1 MHLGSV
7 GVSRNGGRTA
17 KGWNIAIC
25 MLLAGVLG
33 LCLMLWITPPVHAD
47 DSAGLGITA
56 TDDITD
62 TQNLLGSNVSEITD
76 AINQTKKETGVTV
89 RLVYLDSFNAKGKP
103 DKWVSA
109 LLESLNPKPNTVM
122 LAVASNDGNLVVA
135 VSSNSEEWLKKKST
149 VDALSDAAQ
158 KPLMESDPDWA
169 KSATDMMNQIS
180 VQKKTS
186 TSSRTIWIGVGG
198 FAGAL
203 LLLVVI
209 LVVFHILRKKGV
221 IGHRRKGRHSGRHG
235 AVHSCASSGSHT
247 VAQNG
252 HQPAASIV
260 KHIGAVSAKG
270 PVARTV
276 LGKAPGHLKGGALTH
291 LNPAFIFGNTHAG
304 RRKTASAS
312 RGDLPGEGGA
322 IDPFLSV
329 LPHLCLNGHTVEFVN
344 AAAYLQRRHPIVP
357 QDIFNALGSFLIKM
371 LIEGE
376 LPRHLFQDACCCAEM
391 FFHHFPHLRCAQLR
405 CLFHQVTVII
415 LVYGVPHLSHT
426 AAAVGKLLG
435 KVRALHLAP
444 LLQHNRKTGKILQSL
459 LLVLAPTHRA
469 HPAAR
474 ADRLRGFIIYPLQ
487 VRGAHRGKLFRNFI
501 HRGIYVGQRFRGV
514 SQPHHNIAPQRASA
528 QSILPHAE
536 HLGEAAAFR

>member
-1 MHLGSV
+1 
-7 GVSRNGGRTA
+7 
-17 KGWNIAIC
+17 
-25 MLLAGVLG
+25 MLLASVLG

-47 DSAGLGITA
+47 DSAGSGITA

-235 AVHSCASSGSHT
+235 AVAERIQAGQRVGRRIGKRGLCQSGYRFKRKI
-247 VAQNG
+247 QNPFRKHPVKG
-252 HQPAASIV
+252 AMLKAMSKPIEASIV
-260 KHIGAVSAKG
+260 VVDDEPSIRELLVASLHFAGFEVNTAASGSEAIEVIERLQPDLIVLDVMLPDIDGFTVTRRIRQEG
-270 PVARTV
+270 ITTPVLYLTARDDTQDKV
-276 LGKAPGHLKGGALTH
+276 MGLDR
-291 LNPAFIFGNTHAG
+291 G
-304 RRKTASAS
+304 RRRLCDQAVQPR
-312 RGDLPGEGGA
+312 RGRGPN
-322 IDPFLSV
+322 P
-329 LPHLCLNGHTVEFVN
+329 
-344 AAAYLQRRHPIVP
+344 RHP
-357 QDIFNALGSFLIKM
+357 AS
-371 LIEGE
+371 
-376 LPRHLFQDACCCAEM
+376 
-391 FFHHFPHLRCAQLR
+391 
-405 CLFHQVTVII
+405 
-415 LVYGVPHLSHT
+415 
-426 AAAVGKLLG
+426 
-435 KVRALHLAP
+435 
-444 LLQHNRKTGKILQSL
+444 
-459 LLVLAPTHRA
+459 
-469 HPAAR
+469 HPAAGGGR
-474 ADRLRGFIIYPLQ
+474 SDYPCG
-487 VRGAHRGKLFRNFI
+487 RISKSTRTRTTCPEPD
-501 HRGIYVGQRFRGV
+501 
-514 SQPHHNIAPQRASA
+514 SQST
-528 QSILPHAE
+528 
-536 HLGEAAAFR
+536 

>member
-1 MHLGSV
+1 
-7 GVSRNGGRTA
+7 
-17 KGWNIAIC
+17 
-25 MLLAGVLG
+25 MLLASVLG

-76 AINQTKKETGVTV
+76 AINRTKKETGVTV

-235 AVHSCASSGSHT
+235 AVAERI
-247 VAQNG
+247 
-252 HQPAASIV
+252 QPV
-260 KHIGAVSAKG
+260 KEWGAESENEDYV
-270 PVARTV
+270 
-276 LGKAPGHLKGGALTH
+276 
-291 LNPAFIFGNTHAG
+291 NPD
-304 RRKTASAS
+304 TASTQDS
-312 RGDLPGEGGA
+312 ESVQETSSEG
-322 IDPFLSV
+322 S
-329 LPHLCLNGHTVEFVN
+329 
-344 AAAYLQRRHPIVP
+344 
-357 QDIFNALGSFLIKM
+357 
-371 LIEGE
+371 
-376 LPRHLFQDACCCAEM
+376 DA
-391 FFHHFPHLRCAQLR
+391 
-405 CLFHQVTVII
+405 
-415 LVYGVPHLSHT
+415 
-426 AAAVGKLLG
+426 
-435 KVRALHLAP
+435 
-444 LLQHNRKTGKILQSL
+444 
-459 LLVLAPTHRA
+459 
-469 HPAAR
+469 
-474 ADRLRGFIIYPLQ
+474 
-487 VRGAHRGKLFRNFI
+487 
-501 HRGIYVGQRFRGV
+501 
-514 SQPHHNIAPQRASA
+514 
-528 QSILPHAE
+528 
-536 HLGEAAAFR
+536 

>member
-25 MLLAGVLG
+25 MLLASVLG

-122 LAVASNDGNLVVA
+122 LAIASNDGNLVVA

-221 IGHRRKGRHSGRHG
+221 IRHRRKGRHSGRHG
-235 AVHSCASSGSHT
+235 AVAERT
-247 VAQNG
+247 
-252 HQPAASIV
+252 QPV
-260 KHIGAVSAKG
+260 KAWGAESENEDYV
-270 PVARTV
+270 
-276 LGKAPGHLKGGALTH
+276 
-291 LNPAFIFGNTHAG
+291 NPD
-304 RRKTASAS
+304 TASTQDSESVQETSSEAS
-312 RGDLPGEGGA
+312 
-322 IDPFLSV
+322 
-329 LPHLCLNGHTVEFVN
+329 
-344 AAAYLQRRHPIVP
+344 
-357 QDIFNALGSFLIKM
+357 
-371 LIEGE
+371 
-376 LPRHLFQDACCCAEM
+376 DA
-391 FFHHFPHLRCAQLR
+391 
-405 CLFHQVTVII
+405 
-415 LVYGVPHLSHT
+415 
-426 AAAVGKLLG
+426 
-435 KVRALHLAP
+435 
-444 LLQHNRKTGKILQSL
+444 
-459 LLVLAPTHRA
+459 
-469 HPAAR
+469 
-474 ADRLRGFIIYPLQ
+474 
-487 VRGAHRGKLFRNFI
+487 
-501 HRGIYVGQRFRGV
+501 
-514 SQPHHNIAPQRASA
+514 
-528 QSILPHAE
+528 
-536 HLGEAAAFR
+536 

>member
-89 RLVYLDSFNAKGKP
+89 RL
-103 DKWVSA
+103 
-109 LLESLNPKPNTVM
+109 KPNTVL

-209 LVVFHILRKKGV
+209 LVVFHILRKKDV

-235 AVHSCASSGSHT
+235 AVAERI
-247 VAQNG
+247 
-252 HQPAASIV
+252 QPV
-260 KHIGAVSAKG
+260 KEWGAESENEDYV
-270 PVARTV
+270 
-276 LGKAPGHLKGGALTH
+276 
-291 LNPAFIFGNTHAG
+291 NPD
-304 RRKTASAS
+304 TASTQDS
-312 RGDLPGEGGA
+312 ESVQETSSEG
-322 IDPFLSV
+322 S
-329 LPHLCLNGHTVEFVN
+329 
-344 AAAYLQRRHPIVP
+344 
-357 QDIFNALGSFLIKM
+357 
-371 LIEGE
+371 
-376 LPRHLFQDACCCAEM
+376 DA
-391 FFHHFPHLRCAQLR
+391 
-405 CLFHQVTVII
+405 
-415 LVYGVPHLSHT
+415 
-426 AAAVGKLLG
+426 
-435 KVRALHLAP
+435 
-444 LLQHNRKTGKILQSL
+444 
-459 LLVLAPTHRA
+459 
-469 HPAAR
+469 
-474 ADRLRGFIIYPLQ
+474 
-487 VRGAHRGKLFRNFI
+487 
-501 HRGIYVGQRFRGV
+501 
-514 SQPHHNIAPQRASA
+514 
-528 QSILPHAE
+528 
-536 HLGEAAAFR
+536 

>member
-25 MLLAGVLG
+25 MLLASVLG

-209 LVVFHILRKKGV
+209 LVVFHILRKKDV
-221 IGHRRKGRHSGRHG
+221 IGHRRKGRHSVMVRSPNVSNRSKSG
-235 AVHSCASSGSHT
+235 A
-247 VAQNG
+247 
-252 HQPAASIV
+252 P
-260 KHIGAVSAKG
+260 
-270 PVARTV
+270 
-276 LGKAPGHLKGGALTH
+276 
-291 LNPAFIFGNTHAG
+291 
-304 RRKTASAS
+304 
-312 RGDLPGEGGA
+312 
-322 IDPFLSV
+322 
-329 LPHLCLNGHTVEFVN
+329 
-344 AAAYLQRRHPIVP
+344 
-357 QDIFNALGSFLIKM
+357 
-371 LIEGE
+371 
-376 LPRHLFQDACCCAEM
+376 
-391 FFHHFPHLRCAQLR
+391 
-405 CLFHQVTVII
+405 
-415 LVYGVPHLSHT
+415 
-426 AAAVGKLLG
+426 
-435 KVRALHLAP
+435 
-444 LLQHNRKTGKILQSL
+444 NRKTRIMSI
-459 LLVLAPTHRA
+459 R
-469 HPAAR
+469 
-474 ADRLRGFIIYPLQ
+474 IPLQ
-487 VRGAHRGKLFRNFI
+487 RKIQNPFRKHPVKGAMLK
-501 HRGIYVGQRFRGV
+501 
-514 SQPHHNIAPQRASA
+514 P
-528 QSILPHAE
+528 
-536 HLGEAAAFR
+536 

>member
-25 MLLAGVLG
+25 MLLASVLG
-33 LCLMLWITPPVHAD
+33 LCLMLWTTPPVHAD

-203 LLLVVI
+203 LLLVVL
-209 LVVFHILRKKGV
+209 LVVFHILRKKGE
-221 IGHRRKGRHSGRHG
+221 IGHRRQGRHSGRHG
-235 AVHSCASSGSHT
+235 AVAERI
-247 VAQNG
+247 QR
-252 HQPAASIV
+252 V
-260 KHIGAVSAKG
+260 KEWGAESENEDYV
-270 PVARTV
+270 
-276 LGKAPGHLKGGALTH
+276 
-291 LNPAFIFGNTHAG
+291 NPD
-304 RRKTASAS
+304 TASTQDSESVQETSSEAS
-312 RGDLPGEGGA
+312 
-322 IDPFLSV
+322 
-329 LPHLCLNGHTVEFVN
+329 
-344 AAAYLQRRHPIVP
+344 
-357 QDIFNALGSFLIKM
+357 
-371 LIEGE
+371 
-376 LPRHLFQDACCCAEM
+376 DA
-391 FFHHFPHLRCAQLR
+391 
-405 CLFHQVTVII
+405 
-415 LVYGVPHLSHT
+415 
-426 AAAVGKLLG
+426 
-435 KVRALHLAP
+435 
-444 LLQHNRKTGKILQSL
+444 
-459 LLVLAPTHRA
+459 
-469 HPAAR
+469 
-474 ADRLRGFIIYPLQ
+474 
-487 VRGAHRGKLFRNFI
+487 
-501 HRGIYVGQRFRGV
+501 
-514 SQPHHNIAPQRASA
+514 
-528 QSILPHAE
+528 
-536 HLGEAAAFR
+536 

>member
-1 MHLGSV
+1 MRSRLAQPDGTVDAMSSVSVCNEKNGAVVGEHMHLGSV

-25 MLLAGVLG
+25 MLLASVLG

-203 LLLVVI
+203 LLLVVL

-235 AVHSCASSGSHT
+235 AVAERI
-247 VAQNG
+247 
-252 HQPAASIV
+252 QPVKAWAAESENEDYV
-260 KHIGAVSAKG
+260 
-270 PVARTV
+270 
-276 LGKAPGHLKGGALTH
+276 
-291 LNPAFIFGNTHAG
+291 NPD
-304 RRKTASAS
+304 TASTQDS
-312 RGDLPGEGGA
+312 ESVQETSSEG
-322 IDPFLSV
+322 S
-329 LPHLCLNGHTVEFVN
+329 
-344 AAAYLQRRHPIVP
+344 
-357 QDIFNALGSFLIKM
+357 
-371 LIEGE
+371 
-376 LPRHLFQDACCCAEM
+376 DA
-391 FFHHFPHLRCAQLR
+391 
-405 CLFHQVTVII
+405 
-415 LVYGVPHLSHT
+415 
-426 AAAVGKLLG
+426 
-435 KVRALHLAP
+435 
-444 LLQHNRKTGKILQSL
+444 
-459 LLVLAPTHRA
+459 
-469 HPAAR
+469 
-474 ADRLRGFIIYPLQ
+474 
-487 VRGAHRGKLFRNFI
+487 
-501 HRGIYVGQRFRGV
+501 
-514 SQPHHNIAPQRASA
+514 
-528 QSILPHAE
+528 
-536 HLGEAAAFR
+536 